1 MRATDILLRPYRK
14 LRLTVKDVNKGF
26 YKGTRTGSMGRHT
39 KKGGYIIEY
48 EKVRTYVVPSLA
60 NFNVSASPTDPSR
73 VRPSGVRRRQTA
85 ADPDQLTPF
94 ITKRVRPTFGVY
106 PEAEAQAQG
115 PRSPALYLARW
126 KAENGL
132 D

>member
-39 KKGGYIIEY
+39 KKGGYVIEY
-48 EKVRTYVVPSLA
+48 EKVRTYVVPSLVD
-60 NFNVSASPTDPSR
+60 FN
-73 VRPSGVRRRQTA
+73 
-85 ADPDQLTPF
+85 LTPF
-94 ITKRVRPTFGVY
+94 VTKRVRPTFGVY
-106 PEAEAQAQG
+106 SQSEGPLKG
-115 PRSPALYLARW
+115 PRSPSLYLARW

>member
-39 KKGGYIIEY
+39 KRGGYIIEY
-48 EKVRTYVVPSLA
+48 EKVRTYVVPSLTG
-60 NFNVSASPTDPSR
+60 FD
-73 VRPSGVRRRQTA
+73 
-85 ADPDQLTPF
+85 LTPF
-94 ITKRVRPTFGVY
+94 VSKRVRATFGVY
-106 PEAEAQAQG
+106 PEADAGQAMG
-115 PRSPALYLARW
+115 PRSPSLYLARW

>member
-39 KKGGYIIEY
+39 KKGGYIVEY
-48 EKVRTYVVPSLA
+48 EKVRTYVVPSLVD
-60 NFNVSASPTDPSR
+60 FN
-73 VRPSGVRRRQTA
+73 
-85 ADPDQLTPF
+85 LTPF
-94 ITKRVRPTFGVY
+94 ISKRVRATFGVY
-106 PEAEAQAQG
+106 PEAAGEVGQAKG